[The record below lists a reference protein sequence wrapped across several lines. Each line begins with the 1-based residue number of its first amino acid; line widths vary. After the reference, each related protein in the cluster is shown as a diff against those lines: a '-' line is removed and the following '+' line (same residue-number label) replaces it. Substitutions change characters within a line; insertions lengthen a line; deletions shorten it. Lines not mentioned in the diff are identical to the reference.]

1 MTVKSKFLSR
11 KRKIGYDVGFVKD
24 EYGCNSYKCEC
35 AHFDH
40 TFIGK
45 LNASS
50 LNLTKYSGDIAVS
63 RKTAHKLM
71 KISGDS
77 NTAMWGA
84 YPDSRVDLWDQNVVN
99 GEFVIA
105 YEINPGLD
113 YKLQN
118 MLPEVG
124 LQNLMQKVVEHF
136 PGYITCRLF
145 GIS

>member
-1 MTVKSKFLSR
+1 MLSR
-11 KRKIGYDVGFVKD
+11 KRKIGYDVGFTKD
-24 EYGCNSYKCEC
+24 EYGCNSYQCEC
-35 AHFDH
+35 AHFDN

-45 LNASS
+45 LDVLSH
-50 LNLTKYSGDIAVS
+50 NLTEYSGDIAVS

-71 KISGDS
+71 KNGGDS

-84 YPDSRVDLWDQNVVN
+84 HPDSKIDLWDQNMVN

-118 MLPEVG
+118 MLPKVG
-124 LQNLMQKVVEHF
+124 LQNLMLKGAEHF
-136 PGYITCRLF
+136 SQLNR
-145 GIS
+145 GI

>member
-1 MTVKSKFLSR
+1 MAVKSKFLSR

-45 LNASS
+45 LNVSS

-99 GEFVIA
+99 GEYVIA

-113 YKLQN
+113 HKVQN
-118 MLPEVG
+118 MLPKVGIQTRYGIASCLEVFFKIQ
-124 LQNLMQKVVEHF
+124 LK
-136 PGYITCRLF
+136 TT
-145 GIS
+145 